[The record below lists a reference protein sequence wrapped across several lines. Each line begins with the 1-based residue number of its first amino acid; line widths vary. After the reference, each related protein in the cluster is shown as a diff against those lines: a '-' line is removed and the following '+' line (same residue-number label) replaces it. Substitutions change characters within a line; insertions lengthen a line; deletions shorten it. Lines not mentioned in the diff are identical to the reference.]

1 MALRQ
6 IRVIGDPILN
16 KKAKEVKE
24 VTPKIKEL
32 IVDMIDTM
40 RQEQGVG
47 LAAPQVGILKRVV
60 VIEIEENSP
69 IVLINPVIVEQD
81 GEQIG
86 YEGCLS
92 VPGKTGIVARPE
104 HVKVKA
110 MAENM
115 QEFELEGTDLLARAI
130 CHECAHLDG
139 ELYVELVAEG
149 ELFDNEELQK
159 LEEEEEM

>member
-60 VIEIEENSP
+60 VIEVEENLP
-69 IVLINPVIVEQD
+69 IVLINPVIIEQD
-81 GEQIG
+81 GEALETTAD
-86 YEGCLS
+86 Y
-92 VPGKTGIVARPE
+92 VP
-104 HVKVKA
+104 
-110 MAENM
+110 
-115 QEFELEGTDLLARAI
+115 
-130 CHECAHLDG
+130 
-139 ELYVELVAEG
+139 
-149 ELFDNEELQK
+149 
-159 LEEEEEM
+159 

>member
-60 VIEIEENSP
+60 VIEVEENSP
-69 IVLINPVIVEQD
+69 IVLINPVIIEQD

-104 HVKVKA
+104 YVKVKA
-110 MAENM
+110 MDENM

-159 LEEEEEM
+159 LEEEEM

>member
-60 VIEIEENSP
+60 VIEVEENLP
-69 IVLINPVIVEQD
+69 IVLINPVIIEQD

-92 VPGKTGIVARPE
+92 VPGKTGIVARPQ
-104 HVKVKA
+104 HVKVEA
-110 MAENM
+110 MDENM

-159 LEEEEEM
+159 LEEEEM